1 MDEYTEQRGGGE
13 LAISRRG
20 SSLSCRDTSHED
32 RGIQCSNRLGGSTRL
47 SSMKGTNTINQEK
60 AKCSKPSFHF
70 SSSETTVGSSSK
82 SSTGMSNRRKHHQEQ
97 HNPDSLKQ
105 AVTGISIFRK
115 HHKEQQNPVVLKE
128 SVMGMS
134 NLRKLHQEQQQNTDP
149 LMATLITI
157 SKHRQQEVEADKRS
171 PSTTGTQTGQ
181 IGPQN
186 AETVAF
192 HRLSMNATEEV
203 GDTRPQKPIQQ
214 SEFGTQDTSMGSS
227 IRHSFSSKNANQYP
241 NPEDQGANARC
252 CGLRSLGCASI
263 SDIIPSNSMS
273 DLGHSRKKN
282 VTKQRCHTDGE
293 SSSARGK
300 KTGESSGI
308 SSHRNDFSSPSLRST
323 VRLASQ
329 PSSRRMRNQST
340 SGNVP
345 SVGTRRRIS
354 VDISTRHSRS
364 NNVNIM
370 IPHLG
375 QAEFSNNESASGSS
389 SQSFSRE
396 CPSFFL
402 NSLRWPGSSDETT
415 RRSRP
420 IAHPVNSSAQPFGSF
435 SLGQDGFRHLNM
447 EITEALLALERAER
461 AEELTYEQLLALE
474 SNLFL
479 GGIRFYD
486 QHRGMRLDIDNMSY
500 EELLALEEKMGTVR
514 IALTEEQLL
523 NCVKR
528 SCYVPAHVVS
538 GIVGHD
544 DDDAKCSICQEEY
557 VVGDEVGKL
566 GCKHQYHVK
575 CIYQWLKQ
583 KNWCPIC
590 KALAAPS

>member
-1 MDEYTEQRGGGE
+1 MDEYTEQRGGGG

-20 SSLSCRDTSHED
+20 PILSCRDASHEE
-32 RGIQCSNRLGGSTRL
+32 RSIRCSNRLGGSTRL

-60 AKCSKPSFHF
+60 AKCSKPSFRF
-70 SSSETTVGSSSK
+70 SSSKTTVGRSSK
-82 SSTGMSNRRKHHQEQ
+82 SSTGMSNPRKHHQEQ

-105 AVTGISIFRK
+105 TVSGMSNFRK
-115 HHKEQQNPVVLKE
+115 HHREQQNPVVLNE

-134 NLRKLHQEQQQNTDP
+134 NLRKHHQEQQQNTDP
-149 LMATLITI
+149 LKATLITI
-157 SKHRQQEVEADKRS
+157 SKHRQREVEADRCS
-171 PSTTGTQTGQ
+171 PSTTGTQTRQ
-181 IGPQN
+181 IGRQN
-186 AETVAF
+186 AESVDF
-192 HRLSMNATEEV
+192 HGLSMNATEEV

-214 SEFGTQDTSMGSS
+214 SEFVTQDTSMGSS

-241 NPEDQGANARC
+241 NPKDQGANARC
-252 CGLRSLGCASI
+252 YGLRSLGCASI

-282 VTKQRCHTDGE
+282 VMKQRCHTDGE
-293 SSSARGK
+293 SSSARGE

-308 SSHRNDFSSPSLRST
+308 SSHRNDLSNPSLPST

-389 SQSFSRE
+389 SQSFSTE
-396 CPSFFL
+396 CPSVFL

-420 IAHPVNSSAQPFGSF
+420 IAHPVNSSAQRFD
-435 SLGQDGFRHLNM
+435 SLGQDGFSRLNM

-486 QHRGMRLDIDNMSY
+486 QHGGMRLDIDNMSY
-500 EELLALEEKMGTVR
+500 EELLALEEKMGTVC
-514 IALTEEQLL
+514 IALTEEELL

-528 SCYVPAHVVS
+528 SRYVPAHVVS

-557 VVGDEVGKL
+557 AVGDEVGKL

-590 KALAAPS
+590 KALAASS